1 MSVIKTMK
9 MLSSWLAAILLLG
22 PAIALASYDLNMPQG
37 VTEISREVFSIHML
51 VFWIV
56 TVVGVI
62 VFAVMIYSII
72 VHRKSKG
79 AKAAH
84 FHESTTVEVIWTIIP
99 LVILVALAVPATKI
113 ILKMDNMKDSEVN
126 IKVTG
131 YQWKWQYEY
140 MDESGLKFFSN
151 LAEAS
156 NKARELKSGIDPRT
170 VENYLLDV
178 DEPMYVPIGK
188 KVRMLIASND
198 VIHSWWVPALGMKR
212 DAIPGY
218 IRQMWFRADTEGV
231 YRGQCA
237 ELCGKDHGF
246 MPIVVH
252 VVSEAKYKEWVTAKK
267 QVIAAGAGA
276 DDKTFS
282 KEELMAK
289 GQPLYATNCSG
300 CHGVEGIAAA
310 PIFPNM
316 KGSKIVTGKLAD
328 HLAMVIH
335 GSKKNPVMAAYG
347 AQLNNLD
354 LAAIITYERNAFGNN
369 TGDVVQPAQVK
380 AAR

>member
-9 MLSSWLAAILLLG
+9 MLSSWLAAILLFG
-22 PAIALASYDLNMPQG
+22 PAIALADYKLNMTPG
-37 VTEISREVFSIHML
+37 VTEISHEVFNIHML
-51 VFWIV
+51 VLWIV
-56 TVVGVI
+56 TVVGVV

-72 VHRKSKG
+72 NHRKSKG

-84 FHESTTVEVIWTIIP
+84 FHESTAVEVIWTVVP
-99 LVILVALAVPATKI
+99 LVILVALAVPATKT
-113 ILKMDNMKDSEVN
+113 ILKMDNMKDSDIN

-131 YQWKWQYEY
+131 SQWKWQYEY
-140 MDESGLKFFSN
+140 MDEAGLKFISN

-156 NKARELKSGIDPRT
+156 NKARALKSGIDPRT

-188 KVRMLIASND
+188 KVRMLIASTD

-218 IRQMWFRADTEGV
+218 IRQMWFRADEEGI

-252 VVSEAKYKEWVTAKK
+252 VVSEAKYKDWVAAKK
-267 QVIAAGAGA
+267 QLMAAGAGA

-282 KEELMAK
+282 KEELLAK
-289 GQPLYATNCSG
+289 GQQLYNTTCAG
-300 CHGVEGIAAA
+300 CHGVEGVAAA

-316 KGSKIVTGKLAD
+316 KGSKIATGKLAD

-335 GSKKNPVMAAYG
+335 GSKKNPTMTAFG
-347 AQLNNLD
+347 KQFNNLD

-369 TGDVVQPAQVK
+369 TGDVVQPATVK